1 MPHATTHECA
11 LLLRFLYKEVQ
22 FQGVRSKSI
31 ARHLQ
36 DDEDLLEF
44 NSCRKLL
51 PDRGERA
58 RFWHIG
64 IGEAN
69 RECRQSY
76 RESHLYAKRHKSEL
90 SATRNKHREN
100 EQRYRAQGDDQRL

>member
-58 RFWHIG
+58 RIWHIG

-69 RECRQSY
+69 RECQQSY

-90 SATRNKHREN
+90 SATRNEHREN
-100 EQRYRAQGDDQRL
+100 ERRHRAQGDEQRL